1 MYKVDG
7 RWKANTQE
15 FLNDTERIYDWVYVV
30 DSMSYTKFDKSE
42 NIEQQI
48 IDMADEASYE
58 AMIDESTT
66 GELHKVKVIGK
77 IRKPVEDFERYII
90 VNNGIIEYGVHPS
103 IIKLL

>member
-1 MYKVDG
+1 MYKIDG

-15 FLNDTERIYDWVYVV
+15 FLNDTERMYDWVYVV
-30 DSMSYTKFDKSE
+30 DSMGYTKFEKSE

-48 IDMADEASYE
+48 IDMADEEPYE
-58 AMIDESTT
+58 AMIDEYT
-66 GELHKVKVIGK
+66 GELHKIKVIGK

-103 IIKLL
+103 IIKSL